1 MKGLCCH
8 SNLTKEAGTRYL
20 QLYISVTAQEI
31 VTVCA
36 DRRSVLIH
44 PSRSC
49 VFLIRIVQGANMPT
63 KKTAISRKRTAIEE
77 EILRVAADKFGKQGY
92 QATTLDE
99 IAAAAGI
106 SRAAFYLYFPNK
118 EELLRRMYHQVIAS
132 SQAAIEHIAAEKL
145 PVAEK
150 LRRIIRHQVRYMATN
165 IPLAQVFFSEIFNL
179 RPELGQWVKRANH
192 AFGAVIERVV
202 SEGVQTGELSAVHP
216 KQFTYALMGMCNWM
230 HRWYRP
236 GGEWTPDTV
245 SEEFIRILESGYLTQ
260 RVDHPHAPC
269 APEVRALRHEVAE
282 LKSMIET
289 LVRAAQP
296 DRARTFRNGP
306 RPSSN
311 GR

>member
-1 MKGLCCH
+1 
-8 SNLTKEAGTRYL
+8 
-20 QLYISVTAQEI
+20 
-31 VTVCA
+31 
-36 DRRSVLIH
+36 
-44 PSRSC
+44 
-49 VFLIRIVQGANMPT
+49 MPT
-63 KKTAISRKRTAIEE
+63 KKSAVSRKRTAIEE

-118 EELLRRMYHQVIAS
+118 EELLHRIYNQVIAT
-132 SQAAIEHIAAEKL
+132 SQAAVEQIVAEKL
-145 PVAEK
+145 LVSEK

-165 IPLAQVFFSEIFNL
+165 IPLTQVFFSEIFNL
-179 RPELGQWVKRANH
+179 RPELGQWVKQANR

-202 SEGVQTGELSAVHP
+202 SEGVQTGELIPLHP

-245 SEEFIRILESGYLTQ
+245 AEEFIRILESGYLTQ
-260 RVDHPHAPC
+260 KVEHAHTPC
-269 APEVRALRHEVAE
+269 ASEIQALRREVTE

-289 LVRAAQP
+289 LVRAAQS
-296 DRARTFRNGP
+296 DKTRTSWKSP

-311 GR
+311 AD

>member
-1 MKGLCCH
+1 
-8 SNLTKEAGTRYL
+8 
-20 QLYISVTAQEI
+20 
-31 VTVCA
+31 
-36 DRRSVLIH
+36 
-44 PSRSC
+44 
-49 VFLIRIVQGANMPT
+49 MPR
-63 KKTAISRKRTAIEE
+63 KKNAVSRKRTAIEE
-77 EILRVAADKFGKQGY
+77 AILRVAADKFGTQGY

-118 EELLRRMYHQVIAS
+118 EELLRRIYNQVIAT
-132 SQAAIEHIAAEKL
+132 SQTAIEQIVAEEL

-179 RPELGQWVKRANH
+179 RPELGQWVKRANR

-202 SEGVQTGELSAVHP
+202 SEGVGTGELISVHP
-216 KQFTYALMGMCNWM
+216 KQFTYALVGMCNWM

-245 SEEFIRILESGYLTQ
+245 AEEFIRILESGYLTQ
-260 RVDHPHAPC
+260 RAEQAHVSC
-269 APEVRALRHEVAE
+269 AQEVQALREEVAE

-289 LVRAAQP
+289 LIHTAQP
-296 DRARTFRNGP
+296 DNTWTSRKGP
-306 RPSSN
+306 RPSVN
-311 GR
+311 AR

>member
-1 MKGLCCH
+1 M
-8 SNLTKEAGTRYL
+8 
-20 QLYISVTAQEI
+20 SVTA
-31 VTVCA
+31 TST
-36 DRRSVLIH
+36 SVAAALVSTRCT
-44 PSRSC
+44 PYKSP
-49 VFLIRIVQGANMPT
+49 MPT
-63 KKTAISRKRTAIEE
+63 KKSAVSRKRTAIEE

-118 EELLRRMYHQVIAS
+118 EELLRRIYSQVIAT
-132 SQAAIEHIAAEKL
+132 SQAAIEQIVAEKL
-145 PVAEK
+145 PVSEK

-179 RPELGQWVKRANH
+179 RPELGQWVKRANR
-192 AFGAVIERVV
+192 AFGTVIERVV
-202 SEGVQTGELSAVHP
+202 SEGVQTGELIPLHP

-245 SEEFIRILESGYLTQ
+245 AEEFIRILESGYLTQ
-260 RVDHPHAPC
+260 KVEHAHAPC
-269 APEVRALRHEVAE
+269 ASEIQALRREVTE
-282 LKSMIET
+282 LKSMMET
-289 LVRAAQP
+289 LVRAAQS
-296 DRARTFRNGP
+296 DRTRTSWKSP

-311 GR
+311 AG

>member
-1 MKGLCCH
+1 
-8 SNLTKEAGTRYL
+8 
-20 QLYISVTAQEI
+20 
-31 VTVCA
+31 
-36 DRRSVLIH
+36 
-44 PSRSC
+44 
-49 VFLIRIVQGANMPT
+49 MPT
-63 KKTAISRKRTAIEE
+63 KKIAVSRKRTAIEE

-99 IAAAAGI
+99 IAATAGI

-118 EELLRRMYHQVIAS
+118 EELLHRMYNQVIAS
-132 SQAAIEHIAAEKL
+132 SQMAIEHIVAEDL

-165 IPLAQVFFSEIFNL
+165 IPLSQVFFSEIFNL
-179 RPELGQWVKRANH
+179 RPELGQWVKRANR

-202 SEGVQTGELSAVHP
+202 SEGVQKGELIPVHP
-216 KQFTYALMGMCNWM
+216 KRFTYALIGMCNWM

-245 SEEFIRILESGYLTQ
+245 AEEFILILESGYLTQ
-260 RVDHPHAPC
+260 RVEQPHALC
-269 APEVRALRHEVAE
+269 APEVQALRREVAE
-282 LKSMIET
+282 LKSMIE
-289 LVRAAQP
+289 AFI
-296 DRARTFRNGP
+296 RTNQSDKTDTSRKDL

>member
-1 MKGLCCH
+1 
-8 SNLTKEAGTRYL
+8 
-20 QLYISVTAQEI
+20 
-31 VTVCA
+31 
-36 DRRSVLIH
+36 
-44 PSRSC
+44 
-49 VFLIRIVQGANMPT
+49 MPT
-63 KKTAISRKRTAIEE
+63 KKISVSRKRTAIEE

-118 EELLRRMYHQVIAS
+118 EELLHRMYNQVIS
-132 SQAAIEHIAAEKL
+132 TSQAAVEHIVAEDL

-165 IPLAQVFFSEIFNL
+165 IPLSQVFFSEIFNL
-179 RPELGQWVKRANH
+179 RPELSQWVRRANR

-202 SEGVQTGELSAVHP
+202 SEGVQKGELIPVHP

-245 SEEFIRILESGYLTQ
+245 AEEFIRILESGYLVPAT
-260 RVDHPHAPC
+260 DNNHAPC
-269 APEVRALRHEVAE
+269 VQEVQALRREVAQ
-282 LKSMIET
+282 LKSMMET
-289 LVRAAQP
+289 LIRAAQS
-296 DRARTFRNGP
+296 DRTRTSWKGP

-311 GR
+311 AR